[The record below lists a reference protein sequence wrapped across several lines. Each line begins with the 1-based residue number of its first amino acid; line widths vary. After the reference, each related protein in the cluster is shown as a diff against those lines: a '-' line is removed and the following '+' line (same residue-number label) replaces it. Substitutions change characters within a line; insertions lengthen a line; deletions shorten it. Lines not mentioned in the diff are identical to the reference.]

1 MLYIKSLKS
10 KELTMLKENNSNA
23 YLDLLEQYNIF
34 LEGEKMNG
42 NSAVYADQMFQVL
55 DPIFGNTKEELIA
68 NKLDMGFIF
77 YAKTNDEYTTN
88 LLRKSFIRPS
98 CVSEADN
105 HTFDIAISS
114 YLYLVLVKG
123 SFNLEGNELIKL
135 LKTVLTTNLTDKDIE
150 ELTSWYLNSLAGTI
164 LYIQDNTKKRSEDT
178 NPAYPVEVHYEPE
191 LDRIG
196 VTFVYKRR

>member
-1 MLYIKSLKS
+1 
-10 KELTMLKENNSNA
+10 MLKENVSNI
-23 YLDLLEQYNIF
+23 YSDLLEQYNIF
-34 LEGEKMNG
+34 LEGEKMNS
-42 NSAVYADQMFQVL
+42 NAASYADTMFQVL
-55 DPIFGNTKEELIA
+55 DPIFGNTKEGLMS
-68 NKLDMGFIF
+68 NKLDIGFIF
-77 YAKTNDEYTTN
+77 YSKTTDEYTN
-88 LLRKSFIRPS
+88 SLLKRVFIRPS
-98 CVSEADN
+98 CITEADN

-123 SFNLEGNELIKL
+123 SFDLEGNVLIKL
-135 LKTVLTTNLTDKDIE
+135 LKTVLITNLTDKDID

-164 LYIQDNTKKRSEDT
+164 LYIQDNIKKRSNNT

>member
-1 MLYIKSLKS
+1 
-10 KELTMLKENNSNA
+10 MLKENNSNA

>member
-1 MLYIKSLKS
+1 
-10 KELTMLKENNSNA
+10 MLKENNSNA

-42 NSAVYADQMFQVL
+42 NSAIYADQMFQVL

-77 YAKTNDEYTTN
+77 YSKTTDEYTTS

-98 CVSEADN
+98 CISEEDGS
-105 HTFDIAISS
+105 TFDRAVSS
-114 YLYLVLVKG
+114 YLYLILVKHC
-123 SFNLEGNELIKL
+123 SNLIVNDLIKL
-135 LKTVLTTNLTDKDIE
+135 LRTVLVTDIRDIDIKA
-150 ELTSWYLNSLAGTI
+150 LTSWYLGSLSGVI
-164 LYIQDNTKKRSEDT
+164 SYMQDNIKKRSEAT
-178 NPAYPVEVHYEPE
+178 NPAYPVEVHYEPGLE
-191 LDRIG
+191 RIG